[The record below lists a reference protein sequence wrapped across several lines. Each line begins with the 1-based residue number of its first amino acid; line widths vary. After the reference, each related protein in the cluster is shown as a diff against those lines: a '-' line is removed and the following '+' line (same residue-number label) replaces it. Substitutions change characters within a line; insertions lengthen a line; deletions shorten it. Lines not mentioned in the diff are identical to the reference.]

1 MGGIFGTVS
10 RNDGVRDLFY
20 GTDYHFHLGTK
31 RGGMAVWDG
40 RQFVRT
46 IHSIESDYFRSK
58 FEPDLVKF
66 SGHLGI
72 GVISDNDSQPLVI
85 GSHLGSFALVTVAR
99 ITNMDELT
107 AQAYAR
113 CNSFSESTSG
123 AINPTE
129 LVATLICQADSF
141 EDGIR
146 QAQAQIKGSCSML
159 LLTREGVY
167 AARDRR
173 GRTPLIIGRKA
184 EGFAVA
190 SESCAF
196 PNLGF
201 EVHQEIGP
209 GEIVFMTPEG
219 IEQRRPPLEDMQ
231 ICSFLWVYYGYPA
244 STYEGINVETVRY
257 RCGCALA
264 ANDDITPDYVAG
276 IPDSGIGH
284 ALGYAH
290 CKQIPYK
297 RPYVKYTPTWPR
309 SFMPQNQ
316 AMRDLVANMKLIPLK
331 SLIAGQRVLFCDD
344 SIVRGTQ
351 LKDNVEDLFAGG
363 AAEVHMRIACPTLI
377 HPCDFLNFSTSR
389 STLDLAGRRAITD
402 LEGVEEPAADVMQE
416 YATAGTARHRAMIEN
431 IRRRLHLTT
440 LKYQTMDDLVQAI
453 GLPKD
458 QLCTHCWDGSSY
470 F

>member
-1 MGGIFGTVS
+1 MGGIFATVS
-10 RNDGVRDLFY
+10 RQDCVRDLFY
-20 GTDYHFHLGTK
+20 GIDYHFHLGTK
-31 RGGMAVWDG
+31 RGGMAVWNG

-58 FEPDLVKF
+58 FEPDLHKF

-85 GSHLGSFALVTVAR
+85 GSHLGAFAIVTVAR
-99 ITNMDELT
+99 ITNMAELT
-107 AQAYAR
+107 AQAYNQR
-113 CNSFSESTSG
+113 NTFSESTSG

-146 QAQAQIKGSCSML
+146 LAQEQIKGSCSML

-173 GRTPLIIGRKA
+173 GRTPLIIGGKA

-209 GEIVFMTPEG
+209 GEIVFLAPEG
-219 IEQRRPPLEDMQ
+219 IEQRRPPLEAMQ
-231 ICSFLWVYYGYPA
+231 VCSFLWVYYGYPA

-264 ANDDITPDYVAG
+264 VNDDVTPDYVAG

-316 AMRDLVANMKLIPLK
+316 DMRDLVANMKLIPLK

-389 STLDLAGRRAITD
+389 STLDLAGRRAITE
-402 LEGVEEPAADVMQE
+402 LEGVEEPNAEIMQE
-416 YATAGTARHRAMIEN
+416 YATAGTARHAAMVET

-453 GLPKD
+453 GLSKD
-458 QLCTHCWDGSSY
+458 KLCTHCWDGSSY

>member
-10 RNDGVRDLFY
+10 QNDCVRDLFY
-20 GTDYHFHLGTK
+20 GIDYHFHLGTK

-40 RQFVRT
+40 RQFERT

-66 SGHLGI
+66 RGHSGI

-85 GSHLGSFALVTVAR
+85 GSHLGSFAIVTVAR
-99 ITNMDELT
+99 ITNLTELT
-107 AQAYAR
+107 EQAYDR
-113 CNSFSESTSG
+113 RNPFSESSSG
-123 AINPTE
+123 ATNPTE
-129 LVATLICQADSF
+129 LVATLINQADSF

-146 QAQAQIKGSCSML
+146 QAQEQIKGSCSML

-167 AARDRR
+167 AARDRL
-173 GRTPLIIGRKA
+173 GRTPLIIGRKTD
-184 EGFAVA
+184 GYAVA

-201 EVHQEIGP
+201 EIHQEIGP
-209 GEIVFMTPEG
+209 GEIVFMAPNG
-219 IEQRRPPLEDMQ
+219 IEQRRQPLDEMQ
-231 ICSFLWVYYGYPA
+231 VCSFLWVYYGYPA

-264 ANDDITPDYVAG
+264 VNDDVMPDYVAG

-316 AMRDLVANMKLIPLK
+316 KMRDLVANMKLIPLK
-331 SLIAGQRVLFCDD
+331 NLIAGQRLLFCDD

-389 STLDLAGRRAITD
+389 STLDLAGRRAITE
-402 LEGVEEPAADVMQE
+402 LEGVEEPNSEVMHA
-416 YATAGTARHRAMIEN
+416 YATAGTARHQAMVEN

-440 LKYQTMDDLVQAI
+440 LKYQTMSDLVQAI
-453 GLPKD
+453 GLPKEK
-458 QLCTHCWDGSSY
+458 LCTHCWDGSSY

>member
-1 MGGIFGTVS
+1 MGGVFGTVS
-10 RNDGVRDLFY
+10 QNDCIKDLFY
-20 GTDYHFHLGTK
+20 GIDYHFHLGTK
-31 RGGMAVWDG
+31 RGGMAVWTG

-46 IHSIESDYFRSK
+46 IHSIENDYFRSK
-58 FEPDLVKF
+58 FEPDLEKF
-66 SGHLGI
+66 DGHLGI

-85 GSHLGSFALVTVAR
+85 GSHLGTFAIVTVAR
-99 ITNMDELT
+99 ITNMAALT
-107 AQAYAR
+107 DQAYGR
-113 CNSFSESTSG
+113 HQQFSESTSG
-123 AINPTE
+123 SINPTE
-129 LVATLICQADSF
+129 LVAALICQAGSF
-141 EDGIR
+141 ENGIR
-146 QAQAQIKGSCSML
+146 NAQEQIQGSCTLL
-159 LLTREGVY
+159 LLTEQGIY

-173 GRTPLIIGRKA
+173 GRTPLIIAAKA

-201 EVHQEIGP
+201 ETRQEIGP
-209 GEIVFMTPEG
+209 GEIIFLTPDG
-219 IEQRRPPLEDMQ
+219 IEQRRPPLGKMQ
-231 ICSFLWVYYGYPA
+231 VCSFLWVYYGYPA
-244 STYEGINVETVRY
+244 SSYEGINVESVRY

-264 ANDDITPDYVAG
+264 KNDDITPDYAAG

-316 AMRDLVANMKLIPLK
+316 KMRDLVANMKLIPLK
-331 SLIAGQRVLFCDD
+331 SLIADQRILFCDD

-377 HPCDFLNFSTSR
+377 YPCDFLNFSTSR
-389 STLDLAGRRAITD
+389 STLDLAGRRAITE
-402 LEGVEEPAADVMQE
+402 LEGIETPPESVMQD
-416 YATAGTARHRAMIEN
+416 YATAGTARHQAMVEK
-431 IRRRLHLTT
+431 IRDRLHLTS
-440 LKYQTMDDLVQAI
+440 LKYQTMDDLVAAI
-453 GLPKD
+453 GLPKEK
-458 QLCTHCWDGSSY
+458 LCTHCWDGSSY
-470 F
+470 Y

>member
-1 MGGIFGTVS
+1 MGGVFGTVS
-10 RNDGVRDLFY
+10 QNDCIKDLFY
-20 GTDYHFHLGTK
+20 GIDYHFHLGTK
-31 RGGMAVWDG
+31 RGGMAVWTG

-46 IHSIESDYFRSK
+46 IHSIENDYFRSK
-58 FEPDLVKF
+58 FEPDLEKF
-66 SGHLGI
+66 DGNLGI

-85 GSHLGSFALVTVAR
+85 GSHLGTFAIVTVAR
-99 ITNMDELT
+99 ITNMAALT
-107 AQAYAR
+107 DQAYGR
-113 CNSFSESTSG
+113 HQQFSESTSG
-123 AINPTE
+123 SINPTE
-129 LVATLICQADSF
+129 LVAALICQAGSF

-146 QAQAQIKGSCSML
+146 NAQEQIQGSCTLL
-159 LLTREGVY
+159 LLTEQGIY

-173 GRTPLIIGRKA
+173 GRTPLIIGAKA

-201 EVHQEIGP
+201 ETRQELGP
-209 GEIVFMTPEG
+209 GEIIFLTPDG
-219 IEQRRPPLEDMQ
+219 IEQRRPPLDKMQ
-231 ICSFLWVYYGYPA
+231 VCSFLWVYYGYPA
-244 STYEGINVETVRY
+244 SSYEGINVESVRY

-264 ANDDITPDYVAG
+264 KNDDVTPDYAAG

-316 AMRDLVANMKLIPLK
+316 KMRDLVANMKLIPLK
-331 SLIAGQRVLFCDD
+331 SLIAGQRILFCDD

-377 HPCDFLNFSTSR
+377 YPCNFLNFSTSR
-389 STLDLAGRRAITD
+389 STLDLAGRRAITE
-402 LEGVEEPAADVMQE
+402 LEGTETPAEGVMQD
-416 YATAGTARHRAMIEN
+416 YATAGTARHQAMVEK
-431 IRRRLHLTT
+431 IRDRLHLTS
-440 LKYQTMDDLVQAI
+440 LKYQAMDDLVAAI
-453 GLPKD
+453 GLPKEK
-458 QLCTHCWDGSSY
+458 LCTHCWDGSSY
-470 F
+470 Y

>member
-10 RNDGVRDLFY
+10 RNDCVRDLFY
-20 GTDYHFHLGTK
+20 GIDYHFHLGTK

-46 IHSIESDYFRSK
+46 IHSSESDYFRSK

-66 SGHLGI
+66 NGHLGI

-85 GSHLGSFALVTVAR
+85 GSHLGSFAIVTVAR
-99 ITNMDELT
+99 ITNMAELT
-107 AQAYAR
+107 AHAYAR

-146 QAQAQIKGSCSML
+146 QAQEQIKGSCSML

-173 GRTPLIIGRKA
+173 GRTPLIIGHKP

-201 EVHQEIGP
+201 EIHQEIEP

-219 IEQRRPPLEDMQ
+219 IEQRRPPLEAMQ
-231 ICSFLWVYYGYPA
+231 VCSFLWVYYGYPA

-264 ANDDITPDYVAG
+264 VNDDITPDYVAG

-316 AMRDLVANMKLIPLK
+316 EMRDLVANMKLIPLK
-331 SLIAGQRVLFCDD
+331 NLIAGQRVLFCDD

-389 STLDLAGRRAITD
+389 SSLDLAGRRAITE
-402 LEGVEEPAADVMQE
+402 LEGVQEPAAEVMQE
-416 YATAGTARHRAMIEN
+416 YATAGTARHAAMVEN
-431 IRRRLHLTT
+431 IRSRLHLTT
-440 LKYQTMDDLVQAI
+440 LKYQTMGDLVQAI

-458 QLCTHCWDGSSY
+458 KLCTHCWDGSSY